1 MKDKRNYNVFFNTH
15 TVSGIVISVGLF
27 VCFFAGAFALFQTN
41 INKWEANAKN
51 KEKLTVDYEKTLTT
65 IKKKGYVMDGRTF
78 FIQMMDNPLP
88 FIMVIS
94 RPLRAEKNTNTQKKE
109 QKNYS
114 EAKVEANGP
123 ISVKI
128 DPDTYQIVD
137 QYSAESTEYLGTF
150 LYHLHYF
157 DQIPKVGLYISG
169 LVSLF
174 FLFAIITGTI
184 IHWKKIVSNF
194 FTFRLKASIKN
205 LWSDAH
211 VALGII
217 GLPFQFMYAVTGAL
231 FGLVI
236 LVLLPSTIVLF
247 GGDQGKLL
255 EYIAPAYK
263 TFDMANETHLER
275 PNINQLIQNARKEL
289 HIDDTVLAS
298 VNVSNYNDKN
308 AHIMAEFRVK
318 KEGNFYD
325 DAYITYRLRDGKI
338 VEKKMP
344 ETHPYKSSVLHTV
357 RKLHF
362 AQFGGYLV
370 KTIYFLLSLITCFVI
385 LSGVMLWLEARNNKM
400 YEKKKKFNT
409 AIGAI
414 YLGASM
420 GLFPAIAF
428 FFCITKIIP
437 LDIENRFGLMSN
449 AFFLFWLAYTL
460 YAFISK
466 DFHKINKHA
475 LILAGI
481 LGIAIPFLNG
491 LQSGLWFWTS
501 LQSNYI
507 DSFFIDI
514 SWLLLGVISLI
525 TAFSVQRLVSHK
537 DKRKTKNSTSKNRN
551 HQEVIDTPI
560 LAMNESISTN
570 N

>member
-51 KEKLTVDYEKTLTT
+51 GVHLAIDYEKTLST
-65 IKKKGYVMDGRTF
+65 IKEEGFTMNGRTF
-78 FIQMMDNPLP
+78 FIQIMDNPLP
-88 FIMVIS
+88 FIMVVS
-94 RPLRAEKNTNTQKKE
+94 RPLRSDNNTTQKKE
-109 QKNYS
+109 QENYS
-114 EAKVEANGP
+114 KAKVGPTGP

-128 DPDTYQIVD
+128 DPKTYKIID
-137 QYSAESTEYLGTF
+137 KDGAEPTEHLGTF

-157 DQIPKVGLYISG
+157 DQIPIIGLYISG
-169 LVSLF
+169 LISLF

-184 IHWKKIVSNF
+184 VHWKKIMSNF
-194 FTFRLKASIKN
+194 FTFRLKATIKN

-217 GLPFQFMYAVTGAL
+217 GLPFQFMYAVTGTI

-236 LVLLPSTIVLF
+236 IILLPSTMVLF
-247 GGDQGKLL
+247 DGDQGKLL
-255 EYIAPAYK
+255 GYIAPAYK
-263 TFDMANETHLER
+263 TFDMANEIHLER
-275 PNINQLIQNARKEL
+275 PNINQLVQNARKDL
-289 HIDDTVLAS
+289 QVDDAITAS
-298 VNVSNYNDKN
+298 INISNYNDKN
-308 AHIMAEFRVK
+308 AHVMAEFRAK
-318 KEGNFYD
+318 KEGVFYD
-325 DAYITYRLRDGKI
+325 DVHITYRLRDGKV
-338 VEKKMP
+338 VEKKII
-344 ETHPYKSSVLHTV
+344 ETHPYKGSVLHTV

-362 AQFGGYLV
+362 AQFGGYFV

-385 LSGVMLWLEARNNKM
+385 LSGVMVWLEARNNKK
-400 YEKKKKFNT
+400 YENKKKFNT

-449 AFFLFWLAYTL
+449 AFFLFWLAYIL

-481 LGIAIPFLNG
+481 LGIAIPLLNG

-514 SWLLLGVISLI
+514 SWLLLGIISLI
-525 TAFSVQRLVSHK
+525 IAFSVQRLVSHK
-537 DKRKTKNSTSKNRN
+537 DKRRATRGISKNRN
-551 HQEVIDTPI
+551 HQEVIDTPV
-560 LAMNESISTN
+560 LAMNKSIIN
-570 N
+570 E